1 MHTHTHTDHVIII
14 PHFLMDIHSI
24 QRKFVVVCMLLPCN
38 FSWPKLLHTTS
49 RRSLVEKQNACG
61 GGGGG
66 DGVTRQF
73 WKLLSSIHWF
83 DSHAKILFTSFVL
96 EWFFTL
102 LGAGGWFGSCTSE
115 CVHLREGHP
124 DSIDGST
131 FIPNLVKNRIEFD
144 EFLKVFL
151 FLFL

>member
-1 MHTHTHTDHVIII
+1 MWWWWWWWWCYPPILET
-14 PHFLMDIHSI
+14 FE
-24 QRKFVVVCMLLPCN
+24 
-38 FSWPKLLHTTS
+38 LHPLIRFTCQD
-49 RRSLVEKQNACG
+49 SLH
-61 GGGGG
+61 
-66 DGVTRQF
+66 
-73 WKLLSSIHWF
+73 KLLSLNGFLHCW
-83 DSHAKILFTSFVL
+83 
-96 EWFFTL
+96 
-102 LGAGGWFGSCTSE
+102 GGWFGSCTSE